1 MTTPRALPSIA
12 PVFDTAAPPADRW
25 HVYGLLEEAA
35 DRYGDR
41 PYLTGEQSI
50 SFAEARDRAR
60 ALAAWL
66 ASRGVVR
73 GDRVLILA
81 RNRPE
86 VIVAVFATALVGA
99 SFVVVNPQ
107 IKQAGLARI
116 VAQCQ
121 PKMTICDEVT
131 VTLLDDSAGAVL
143 EIGPAAREGH
153 YHWPDACMARP
164 AASLEFPGIDQD
176 PACLVFTSGS
186 TGEPRG
192 VALSHDNIRFV
203 VERIQ
208 ARLGYR
214 ADDVIG
220 LFLPLSFD
228 YGLYQAFL
236 AAQSG
241 ASLHVGRPD
250 QVGPRLLGLLAQL
263 GVTVLPGMPTIYA
276 AMLALLDRRPMPLP
290 RLRMITNTGERLPR
304 AYIDKLRGY
313 VAGLQVFVMYGLT
326 ECKRVS
332 IMLPEELEHSPDS
345 VGRALDGTEVFA
357 VDADGNRLP
366 AGETG
371 ELAVRGRHVALGY
384 WQAREETA
392 ARFRSGVPPQPRVLM
407 TGDRGRVDERG
418 FIYFA
423 ARADDMLK
431 HRGVRMS
438 PIETESAACA
448 LGAVV
453 EAALAKRERDDTL
466 HLYVT
471 VSGEGATPET
481 ILVELNRTL
490 EPAKIPEF
498 VHVVSALPKTINGK
512 IDRKAL
518 TALAEHER

>member
-1 MTTPRALPSIA
+1 MTTPRVLLSLAPSS
-12 PVFDTAAPPADRW
+12 DAASPPADRW
-25 HVYGLLEEAA
+25 HLYGLLEDAA
-35 DRYGDR
+35 ARFGDR
-41 PYLTGEQSI
+41 TYLAGERSI
-50 SFAEARDRAR
+50 SFADARDRVR
-60 ALAAWL
+60 ALATWL
-66 ASRGVVR
+66 AGRGVVR

-86 VIVAVFATALVGA
+86 VVIAVFAAALVGA

-107 IKQAGLARI
+107 IKRAGLARI
-116 VAQCQ
+116 VAQCE
-121 PKMTICDEVT
+121 PKVTICDEATIALV
-131 VTLLDDSAGAVL
+131 DADSGIVI
-143 EIGPAAREGH
+143 EIGPDARDGRERWESVCATQVAAL
-153 YHWPDACMARP
+153 AFA
-164 AASLEFPGIDQD
+164 GIDQD

-192 VALSHDNIRFV
+192 VVLSHDNIRFV

-208 ARLGYR
+208 ARLRYR
-214 ADDVIG
+214 AGDLIG

-241 ASLHVGRPD
+241 ASLYVGRPD
-250 QVGPRLLGLLAQL
+250 QVGPRLLGLIAQE
-263 GVTVLPGMPTIYA
+263 GITVLPGMPTVYA
-276 AMLALLDRRPMPLP
+276 AMLALLDRRPVALP

-313 VAGLQVFVMYGLT
+313 VDGLEVYVMYGLT

-332 IMLPEELEHSPDS
+332 IMLPHELEHAPDS

-366 AGETG
+366 PGATG

-384 WQAREETA
+384 WRARDETA
-392 ARFRSGVPPQPRVLM
+392 ARFRAGVPPQPRVLM
-407 TGDRGRVDERG
+407 TGDRGRVDEQG

-431 HRGVRMS
+431 HRGVRLS
-438 PIETESAACA
+438 PIETETAACA
-448 LGAVV
+448 LGAVI

-471 VSGEGATPET
+471 VAGDGTNAEA
-481 ILVELNRTL
+481 ILAELNRTL

-518 TALAEHER
+518 TALAEQA